1 MTKIPLHNLFED
13 ALKLREIDNSAD
25 LDKLIAEL
33 EAEAEKEGEEKDEED
48 GSN

>member
-13 ALKLREIDNSAD
+13 VLKIRDIDNLED

-33 EAEAEKEGEEKDEED
+33 EAEVEEEEN
-48 GSN
+48 SKK